1 MNKKVSVGAL
11 LTTVILAVALTVSV
25 TMLLAIRY
33 FNSTVSDV
41 TQRQALFD
49 YVTEVDRIVRYN
61 YYGTI
66 DEEKLRQALSEGYI
80 DGIGDPYAAYLSAQE
95 YQQALDAQKG
105 RQTGFGLEIALSDNG
120 RIVITRVHQDSTADK
135 AGIQTGDI
143 LTAVNGDEISASDFT
158 QVSQTLQEATKV
170 ILSVQ
175 RDTTSHAFE
184 ISTST
189 FETVSVEGRLIE
201 GHIGFIRIY
210 TIHDATPQQFSNV
223 YEQLQQQGATRFIF
237 DVRDNA
243 GGSYTAVEELLAG
256 LVPSGAYA
264 RQTDNTQKTT
274 DLTSENDQVMTAPS
288 VTLVNGTTAGEAELF
303 AGVLQ
308 EMGMTT
314 VIGEV
319 TAGKGM
325 IQQYF
330 TNSDGSAIRLS
341 VAERSLIQGGS
352 VEGVGILPDEEVHLR
367 GQLALTPEEDDAPL
381 QAALRH
387 LRETGGTTGT
397 TVSSITSSTS
407 SGQAVG
413 SATTLPSKASGN
425 STAAP
430 STAKSSGPSV
440 R

>member
-95 YQQALDAQKG
+95 YQQALDVQKG

-135 AGIQTGDI
+135 AGIQAGDI

-158 QVSQTLQEATKV
+158 QVSQTLQEASKV

-175 RDTTSHAFE
+175 RDATSHAFE

-201 GHIGFIRIY
+201 GNIGFIRIY
-210 TIHDATPQQFSNV
+210 TIHDATPQQFSTV
-223 YEQLQQQGATRFIF
+223 YEQFQQQGATRFIF

-274 DLTSENDQVMTAPS
+274 DLTSENDQAMTAPS
-288 VTLVNGTTAGEAELF
+288 VTLVNGITAGEAELF

-352 VEGVGILPDEEVHLR
+352 IEGVGVLPDEVVHLR
-367 GQLALTPEEDDAPL
+367 GQLALTLEEDDAPL

-387 LRETGGTTGT
+387 LSALGAAGTT
-397 TVSSITSSTS
+397 TSSTASPALS
-407 SGQAVG
+407 SQAAG
-413 SATTLPSKASGN
+413 SATTLPSKAPGN
-425 STAAP
+425 STAAAAA
-430 STAKSSGPSV
+430 TAN
-440 R
+440 RR